1 MEYLDS
7 VLKKTGKASLVSSII
22 FAIIGIILIAY
33 PEGTIKFISY
43 VIGIMFIAVGLYKG
57 INYIKNKEIYNMF
70 NYDMAL
76 GIIAIIIGA
85 VTIAYSNQIGA
96 IFRIM
101 IGIWIVYS
109 AIIRMSLSAKLKV
122 IESNTWIYSLII
134 AFAMIICGVFIICN
148 SGAIV
153 VTIGTIILI
162 YSILDII
169 ESIIF
174 LSNINNLTKLI
185 TERLVNEKNE
195 NVKQN

>member
-1 MEYLDS
+1 MEYLDG

-22 FAIIGIILIAY
+22 FAILGIILIAY
-33 PEGTIKFISY
+33 PEGTVKFISY

-174 LSNINNLTKLI
+174 LKNVNSLTK
-185 TERLVNEKNE
+185 
-195 NVKQN
+195 

>member
-22 FAIIGIILIAY
+22 FAILGIILIAY

-76 GIIAIIIGA
+76 GII
-85 VTIAYSNQIGA
+85 A

-174 LSNINNLTKLI
+174 LKNVNSLTK
-185 TERLVNEKNE
+185 
-195 NVKQN
+195 

>member
-1 MEYLDS
+1 
-7 VLKKTGKASLVSSII
+7 
-22 FAIIGIILIAY
+22 
-33 PEGTIKFISY
+33 
-43 VIGIMFIAVGLYKG
+43 
-57 INYIKNKEIYNMF
+57 MF

-122 IESNTWIYSLII
+122 IESSTWIYSLII

-174 LSNINNLTKLI
+174 LKNVSKLS
-185 TERLVNEKNE
+185 
-195 NVKQN
+195 